1 MSIPATAQVK
11 DTRKKIREVVVEIP
25 GNRLITGR
33 YPMGDSRGEG
43 LDLAF
48 FKRQNRLTEFQKRAG
63 QNPKPD
69 VLAPLSWLLRL
80 DTRGRYILEDA
91 TPAICGTVFALSLGG
106 AKAMTE
112 ALDFVSAKSP
122 VDPYMREFLTPIS
135 PMLDGKPLDRESTR
149 PILFIADLYK
159 FNGKGEIAE
168 NDGCPVPQFFVSWG
182 PAKDKLI
189 TFQPV
194 DSALSSGAVSVVA
207 LKESGNRF
215 VFKMPGFGDVSVPQ
229 EQFAG
234 LPVIDSFS
242 QWGSEAVLQF
252 STNKPVSGEIIAS
265 ETFASALVRAGRK
278 DIEP

>member
-1 MSIPATAQVK
+1 MSVPATARVK
-11 DTRKKIREVVVEIP
+11 DTRSRIHEVVVEIP

-33 YPMGDSRGEG
+33 FPMGDSRGEG

-48 FKRQNRLTEFQKRAG
+48 FKRQNVLAEFQKQAR
-63 QNPKPD
+63 QTPKPD
-69 VLAPLSWLLRL
+69 VLAPLSWLLSL
-80 DTRGRYILEDA
+80 DTQGRRILEDA
-91 TPAICGTVFALSLGG
+91 TPAPVGTVFALSLGG
-106 AKAMTE
+106 AKAMTD
-112 ALDFVSAKSP
+112 AMDVISAKSP
-122 VDPYMREFLTPIS
+122 VDAYTRKFMA
-135 PMLDGKPLDRESTR
+135 PMNPKLDGRPLDRESTQ
-149 PILFIADLYK
+149 PILFIGDLYK

-182 PAKDKLI
+182 SAEDKLI

-229 EQFAG
+229 EQFVG
-234 LPVIDSFS
+234 FPVVDSFS
-242 QWGSEAVLQF
+242 QWGGEAVLAF
-252 STNKPVSGEIIAS
+252 STRRLVSGELIAS

-278 DIEP
+278 DVEP